1 MKINKKNPFHWLSLF
16 WVGMLLVLFLPLR
29 LMRRTTKKRTVI
41 LYGHKLHGN
50 LNAIYEYSLKHK
62 ERIHNFQIFSLTMDL
77 QYYREINNKPNILFA
92 LHPFHLKKI
101 VLADCIISDHG
112 LHSLKLLLKLTNI
125 TFIDVWHGIPFKGFI
140 PADFA
145 TQHQYDEVWVSSKH
159 LQSLYCDTFGF
170 QKNRVQV
177 TGYGRTDLI
186 RNYHTYKNQ
195 IRAKLNIPNNKK
207 VILFA
212 PTWKQDT
219 KNREEIPFNLTQEY
233 FLNSLEDFAV
243 KNNACL
249 IIRYHLN
256 SNQGGSFDN
265 QNILHL
271 PLQKHPN
278 SEEIIA
284 VTDCLI
290 TDWSSIAFDMMV
302 LDKPIIFL
310 DVPSPFK
317 NGFSLPPDYRVGD
330 RIRNLPQLIASLTE
344 ACLSEDHYMEKHKK
358 EYQRIKK
365 IVYDNTTDGKAT
377 ERYVERLEILLK
389 NE

>member
-1 MKINKKNPFHWLSLF
+1 MDPHYYSELKYKK
-16 WVGMLLVLFLPLR
+16 
-29 LMRRTTKKRTVI
+29 
-41 LYGHKLHGN
+41 
-50 LNAIYEYSLKHK
+50 
-62 ERIHNFQIFSLTMDL
+62 
-77 QYYREINNKPNILFA
+77 NILFA
-92 LHPFHLKKI
+92 LNPFDLQKV
-101 VLADCIISDHG
+101 VLSNCIISDHG
-112 LHSLKLLLKLTNI
+112 LHILQLLLKFTNI
-125 TFIDVWHGIPFKGFI
+125 KFVDVWHGIPFKGFI
-140 PADFA
+140 PADFT
-145 TQHQYDEVWVSSKH
+145 TQHKYNEVWVSSNR
-159 LQSLYCDTFGF
+159 LQNLYCDRFGF

-186 RNYHTYKNQ
+186 RNYHTHKNQ

-219 KNREEIPFNLTQEY
+219 KNREEIPFNLTQEH
-233 FLNSLEDFAV
+233 FLNSLETFAV
-243 KNNACL
+243 ENNACL

-256 SNQGGSFDN
+256 SNQGGSFNN

-271 PLQKHPN
+271 PLQQHPN

-330 RIRNLPQLIASLTE
+330 RVKDLPQLIASLTE
-344 ACLSEDHYMEKHKK
+344 ACVSEDHYMEKHKEK
-358 EYQRIKK
+358 YQIIKK

-377 ERYVERLEILLK
+377 KRYFERLEILLK